1 MTEKEMMLFAY
12 QQSPEPVIKNRV
24 LSDALDKDLGP
35 RNMAQGGRIGYADKN
50 AGKLVKK
57 LDKAN
62 TKRKMDSVN
71 ELYEKYGKEYV
82 DKAAREWAEMS
93 NLEVNRKNKLKVQN
107 FDLIESGDDRSTF
120 KRKFKK
126 DIEDFKEWNPDR
138 RSKKNIKNKLYPSS
152 STSNKMSFRS
162 RIFDALGRKD
172 SPNYDLPKLKAMQKN
187 FAEYDLLKTYLYDNF
202 GIVTALDH
210 PLDKATIE
218 TIMNASSKDL
228 INVNILEQNL
238 NDSFKKTLNNR
249 YRQAVLDGN
258 LNQKRAVETIAK
270 KFNLNIGS
278 VPDNQ
283 FKTGQ
288 VGPFELNKIDKGV
301 GSFET
306 LNIKDEMLKS
316 LNNASKLDT
325 EWGNYIKDNPGVFKE
340 AGIDLKKLK
349 KPKNVENIT
358 KNLPKI
364 EKQINK
370 FAQRMM
376 SFCPVGSKRVKRA
389 GGGGAGPTCSMEE
402 AQAGL
407 KKQVDAAAKAS
418 KNGKIPKRFGKLRS
432 FLTFAFG
439 IADVPIE
446 TLLALPRITA
456 GNYEAAV
463 DGSLGSFLPEKVSKF
478 IWGVDNSGAFDLE
491 KLKDTD
497 PKAYQYLKDKQAQ
510 EEYTEA
516 IATMDELYPF
526 LDKAQAEGTLDKV
539 NPEVLE
545 QYRNAKK
552 KSESI
557 IDEYEEYG
565 YVEESSDT
573 PLTGKLAFQK
583 YLRDKVK
590 SDFERRQDKIQT
602 RADKD
607 YEQSGLVFDK
617 DPNKKEIKY
626 EDRYT
631 APTDLKSFIDQKGE
645 LGKKSNFLE
654 YSVRDEADR
663 IGESNIFDNYI
674 QGADNKDERDLYS
687 ELPIEYANQLAAL
700 EKEELNQ
707 GLKSKGK
714 FNTRSFK
721 DFLESQQIDTDELY
735 AQGGLASLKRKL

>member
-1 MTEKEMMLFAY
+1 
-12 QQSPEPVIKNRV
+12 
-24 LSDALDKDLGP
+24 
-35 RNMAQGGRIGYADKN
+35 MAQGGRNNFGDGGVTLITQGKNKGKYHLRLGSGENRKTHIGTKD
-50 AGKLVKK
+50 K
-57 LDKAN
+57 LDLIFKNRKTAGGDVMSRLDKVKNPKGYLTQSQFQTFLKENNINAESSGSSFAKNHGVN
-62 TKRKMDSVN
+62 TKVN
-71 ELYEKYGKEYV
+71 PL
-82 DKAAREWAEMS
+82 
-93 NLEVNRKNKLKVQN
+93 
-107 FDLIESGDDRSTF
+107 
-120 KRKFKK
+120 
-126 DIEDFKEWNPDR
+126 
-138 RSKKNIKNKLYPSS
+138 
-152 STSNKMSFRS
+152 
-162 RIFDALGRKD
+162 
-172 SPNYDLPKLKAMQKN
+172 QKN
-187 FAEYDLLKTYLYDNF
+187 TLLYDTGQF
-202 GIVTALDH
+202 TEEF
-210 PLDKATIE
+210 IE
-218 TIMNASSKDL
+218 TVQKAQVKSGVGTEFARDK
-228 INVNILEQNL
+228 
-238 NDSFKKTLNNR
+238 FPPKT
-249 YRQAVLDGN
+249 
-258 LNQKRAVETIAK
+258 K
-270 KFNLNIGS
+270 S
-278 VPDNQ
+278 
-283 FKTGQ
+283 
-288 VGPFELNKIDKGV
+288 ELNKIRQAEIEAQGGIKKNSPFAGKKKLKVDLGHTGDYKTELVTGDKLAYTPSKVNAEMGKKGNLDDKIRAV
-301 GSFET
+301 KKKQNKALET
-306 LNIKDEMLKS
+306 LEGD
-316 LNNASKLDT
+316 
-325 EWGNYIKDNPGVFKE
+325 
-340 AGIDLKKLK
+340 DLKKILNETDATLTRLADQSSGFKSVVLSNGKKYGGDRLTIDPFNVYPGKTEVEIRDIQNKYSNKKIITEGPNKTSPAEIQKIQDAYFFEKNRKSNLK
-349 KPKNVENIT
+349 TASKIGKKEQT
-358 KNLPKI
+358 KFI
-364 EKQINK
+364 E
-370 FAQRMM
+370 RMM
-376 SFCPVGSKRVKRA
+376 SFCPVGSKRIKKA
-389 GGGGAGPTCSMEE
+389 GGGGAGPTCSIEE

-407 KKQVDAAAKAS
+407 KKQVDAAAKVS

-463 DGSLGSFLPEKVSKF
+463 DGSLASFLPEKF
-478 IWGVDNSGAFDLE
+478 IKSVFDVDNSGAFDLE

-497 PKAYQYLKDKQAQ
+497 PKVYQYLKDKQAQ

-516 IATMDELYPF
+516 INTMDELYPF

-721 DFLESQQIDTDELY
+721 DFLESQQMDTDELY

>member
-12 QQSPEPVIKNRV
+12 QQSPEPMIKNKV
-24 LSDALDKDLGP
+24 LRDALDKDLGP

-172 SPNYDLPKLKAMQKN
+172 SPNYDLSKLKAMQKN

-238 NDSFKKTLNNR
+238 NTSFKKTLNNK
-249 YRQAVLDGN
+249 YRQAMLDGN

-316 LNNASKLDT
+316 LKNASTLDT
-325 EWGNYIKDNPGVFKE
+325 EWGDYIKNNPDVFKE

-497 PKAYQYLKDKQAQ
+497 PKVYQYLKDKQAQ

-721 DFLESQQIDTDELY
+721 DFLESQQMDTDELY

>member
-1 MTEKEMMLFAY
+1 
-12 QQSPEPVIKNRV
+12 
-24 LSDALDKDLGP
+24 
-35 RNMAQGGRIGYADKN
+35 
-50 AGKLVKK
+50 
-57 LDKAN
+57 
-62 TKRKMDSVN
+62 MDQ
-71 ELYEKYGKEYV
+71 L
-82 DKAAREWAEMS
+82 
-93 NLEVNRKNKLKVQN
+93 
-107 FDLIESGDDRSTF
+107 
-120 KRKFKK
+120 
-126 DIEDFKEWNPDR
+126 
-138 RSKKNIKNKLYPSS
+138 
-152 STSNKMSFRS
+152 
-162 RIFDALGRKD
+162 
-172 SPNYDLPKLKAMQKN
+172 
-187 FAEYDLLKTYLYDNF
+187 
-202 GIVTALDH
+202 
-210 PLDKATIE
+210 
-218 TIMNASSKDL
+218 
-228 INVNILEQNL
+228 
-238 NDSFKKTLNNR
+238 
-249 YRQAVLDGN
+249 
-258 LNQKRAVETIAK
+258 
-270 KFNLNIGS
+270 
-278 VPDNQ
+278 
-283 FKTGQ
+283 
-288 VGPFELNKIDKGV
+288 GPFELNKIDKGV

-349 KPKNVENIT
+349 KPTNVENIT
-358 KNLPKI
+358 KNLPEI

-370 FAQRMM
+370 FTQRMM
-376 SFCPVGSKRVKRA
+376 SFCPVGSKRVKKA
-389 GGGGAGPTCSMEE
+389 GGGGAGPTCSMKE

-418 KNGKIPKRFGKLRS
+418 KNGKIPKRFGKLKS

-463 DGSLGSFLPEKVSKF
+463 DGSLASFFPEKVSKF

-491 KLKDTD
+491 KLKDTN
-497 PKAYQYLKDKQAQ
+497 PKAYQYKKDKQAQ

-516 IATMDELYPF
+516 INTMDQLYPF
-526 LDKAQAEGTLDKV
+526 LDKAQTEGTLDKV

-573 PLTGKLAFQK
+573 PLTGKVEFQK

-590 SDFERRQDKIQT
+590 SDFERRQEKIQT
-602 RADKD
+602 RAAKD

-631 APTDLKSFIDQKGE
+631 APTDLKSFINQKGE

-654 YSVRDEADR
+654 YSVRDEAER
-663 IGESNIFDNYI
+663 IGESDIFDNYI
-674 QGADNKDERDLYS
+674 QGADNKNARELYS
-687 ELPIEYANQLAAL
+687 ELPIDYASQLAAL
-700 EKEELNQ
+700 EKADLKE

-721 DFLESQQIDTDELY
+721 DFLESQQMDTDELY